1 MGGKFMKK
9 ILVCDDENSLLN
21 MLSIILKKEGYD
33 VICAQNG
40 KEIIEK
46 LKENIPDLIVLDVM
60 LPDVNGFDILKT
72 ISSKYKIPIL
82 MLTAKSD
89 IIDKVLGLEFGADD
103 YITKPFDTR
112 EFLARVKA
120 LLRRME
126 EVKKI
131 STTFS
136 YKELFVDFDQKV
148 VKKSGNPLNLTPKEF
163 ELLKVLI
170 EAKGTV
176 LSRDEL
182 LDRVWGY
189 DYCGDTRTVDIHIL
203 RLRKKIEDDVSNPV
217 YILTVYG
224 FGYKLGI
231 K

>member
-33 VICAQNG
+33 VICTQNG

-136 YKELFVDFDQKV
+136 YKELFVDFDQRV

>member
-1 MGGKFMKK
+1 MKK

-33 VICAQNG
+33 VICTQNG

-131 STTFS
+131 STTFI
-136 YKELFVDFDQKV
+136 YKELFVDFGQRV

-176 LSRDEL
+176 LSRGEL

-231 K
+231 E

>member
-1 MGGKFMKK
+1 MKK

-33 VICAQNG
+33 VICTQNG

-136 YKELFVDFDQKV
+136 YKELFVDFDQRV

>member
-1 MGGKFMKK
+1 MKK

>member
-1 MGGKFMKK
+1 MKK

-33 VICAQNG
+33 VICTQNG

-72 ISSKYKIPIL
+72 ISPKYKIPIL

-103 YITKPFDTR
+103 YITKPFGTR

-136 YKELFVDFDQKV
+136 YKELFVDFDQRV

-170 EAKGTV
+170 EAKGAV

-224 FGYKLGI
+224 CGYKLGI
-231 K
+231 E

>member
-1 MGGKFMKK
+1 MKK

-33 VICAQNG
+33 VICTQNG

-72 ISSKYKIPIL
+72 ISSRYKIPIL

-89 IIDKVLGLEFGADD
+89 VIDKVLGLEFGADD

-126 EVKKI
+126 EVKK
-131 STTFS
+131 
-136 YKELFVDFDQKV
+136 
-148 VKKSGNPLNLTPKEF
+148 
-163 ELLKVLI
+163 
-170 EAKGTV
+170 
-176 LSRDEL
+176 
-182 LDRVWGY
+182 
-189 DYCGDTRTVDIHIL
+189 
-203 RLRKKIEDDVSNPV
+203 
-217 YILTVYG
+217 
-224 FGYKLGI
+224 
-231 K
+231 